1 MFTTILTALLS
12 KALPAAADFFMNK
25 EKLKQEV
32 ELEKLR
38 GKIAWEEA
46 LTRRAEASEGRD
58 HEWELARIKDSGWK
72 DEWVLALL
80 SVPLMLVF
88 IPTTAPYV
96 LEGFSVLEKT
106 PDWYQW
112 LVMLIFTAIYGIRI
126 WRRKP

>member
-1 MFTTILTALLS
+1 MFTTILTALLG
-12 KALPAAADFFMNK
+12 KALPSAAEFFMQK

-32 ELEKLR
+32 QLEKLR

-80 SVPLMLVF
+80 SVPLILVF
-88 IPTTAPYV
+88 IPATQPIILNGFAV
-96 LEGFSVLEKT
+96 LGET
-106 PDWYQW
+106 PDWYRW
-112 LVMLIFTAIYGIRI
+112 LVVVIFTAIYGIRI
-126 WRRKP
+126 WRRK